1 MSGAAEFGL
10 ASGARRRVYTRYSR
24 ESQPDPK
31 PNALEIETVHLLLA
45 GESLP
50 DLAIKFGC
58 SRGAINNRLLRMR
71 RMFGAATTEELL
83 GLFLSRGW
91 AVLPRYQSAPACLR
105 SECQSCPVTARL
117 AQLEGSEM
125 KR

>member
-1 MSGAAEFGL
+1 MSASAASGL
-10 ASGARRRVYTRYSR
+10 ASGARRRAYTRWSR
-24 ESQPDPK
+24 ESQPDPQ

-71 RMFGAATTEELL
+71 QLFNVATTQELL

-91 AVLPRYQSAPACLR
+91 CALPRYERAPACLR
-105 SECQSCPVTARL
+105 SACESCPIAARL
-117 AQLEGSEM
+117 AQLEDSAE